1 MTKLNDKKTSPSLT
15 RENDNFSRQN
25 PLKYFV
31 MNYAVVLI
39 LVVIVIAVGVMEPK
53 FMTLSNFQ
61 NILKQVSIV
70 GIIACGSA
78 FVIIG
83 GMIDLSVGSIVSLV
97 AVSYVMIYDVFG
109 IGPSIVL
116 CLLIGAGCGLASGS
130 IISAVKGNM
139 GVSFIVT
146 YGMQSIIAAIAL
158 LVSGSTYKKG
168 NLNDPIF
175 MGIGY
180 GIGPIA
186 ILIAAVVI
194 SQFLLVKTKPGR
206 RMYFLGGNEEAA
218 RLTGVRTKS
227 YRTLTF
233 MLSGLFAALGAIVMV
248 SRVGSASPTAGTGYE
263 LDVIA
268 GIVVGGIALTGGK
281 GSIVN
286 AFIGTVAIG
295 VLSNALNLLGVSS
308 YPQLIVKG
316 ALIIIAVLIDTM
328 TKNKD
333 MQNTT
338 YKAKLKKRT
347 ELG

>member
-1 MTKLNDKKTSPSLT
+1 
-15 RENDNFSRQN
+15 
-25 PLKYFV
+25 
-31 MNYAVVLI
+31 
-39 LVVIVIAVGVMEPK
+39 
-53 FMTLSNFQ
+53 
-61 NILKQVSIV
+61 
-70 GIIACGSA
+70 
-78 FVIIG
+78 
-83 GMIDLSVGSIVSLV
+83 
-97 AVSYVMIYDVFG
+97 
-109 IGPSIVL
+109 
-116 CLLIGAGCGLASGS
+116 
-130 IISAVKGNM
+130 
-139 GVSFIVT
+139 
-146 YGMQSIIAAIAL
+146 
-158 LVSGSTYKKG
+158 
-168 NLNDPIF
+168 

-194 SQFLLVKTKPGR
+194 SQFLLVKTRPGR

-218 RLTGVRTKS
+218 RLTGVRTKF
-227 YRTLTF
+227 YRSLTF

-268 GIVVGGIALTGGK
+268 GIVVGGIALSGGK

-328 TKNKD
+328 TKNRS
-333 MQNTT
+333 MQNAT